1 MKGMSSTLHTVPANR
16 MHGLQVDQEDVAVI
30 TGECESIQPAHIR
43 NALPG
48 SNATANAWVDCAGT
62 ASRRPQLEMNSD
74 YLVQAFRIREAVHA
88 LFWRSDEVTP
98 PLGDLVLAALTKG
111 ISCASVQRE
120 GLAAVLRPWRSFL
133 VSTYGEEFAPLAPWM
148 VAILLKQ
155 LFHDLDDTHGDRL
168 LPLIW
173 TFAADLSL
181 AQWVAALSRPRH
193 ELRGNLKLRELKEDA
208 HWQSLEADLRAALP
222 AANPGQQTSV
232 AAAAAGLVHLGA
244 AALAAHITPPLAL
257 AAMAVGTASAIG
269 HWGHSLRAKQR
280 MIDEDH
286 QHALLPGMPSVVAAQ
301 AAALMA
307 VALPSWSPAH
317 RISLINLWWSDP
329 AGWTLL
335 DAAEQAQGKVTGGGS
350 IKEALVAILQE
361 RQTISEAKTLPPI
374 SAIDVLPD
382 LLQWFF
388 SEGPGPFA
396 DRAMDLARRG
406 GLKGGFSVLP
416 TPMLQSVPTCTATPS
431 VSSAVALQ
439 QVSEYVERQDH
450 QRRLQALIDQRAA
463 PQPSRSGGENS
474 RARHKLKIEKGHLKL
489 RQAQFAH
496 GPTRFDAI
504 SAARSHL
511 DKLTDRTGQAAQV
524 VEGDIAGAVKA
535 NAQAA
540 RSHEPIAERLGLRS
554 PADTTKEKPAASPAP
569 RLFSG
574 WLSAL
579 LVAIP
584 VLRSITNAG
593 AGADLAGAGAQLLP
607 PSPGL
612 GPLAATAPARLAGP
626 GPWLPFSSGA
636 GGRLAA
642 TAPARLIGSASLGGL
657 KPRNAMLPL
666 YKALELAAHG
676 AFVIGG
682 SVLGNYLFKRQ
693 DKLPSESDANIDS
706 GDVPPL
712 NRFDPAAKSDEEI
725 IELMESTI
733 VSLPDGSW
741 ASAWDVWDAR
751 AASDSHRR
759 RRSVDQSLSSNSL
772 PASTGSATGNAG
784 NALLGQEGV
793 EESRLE
799 AITPQHVEE
808 VRTRHQM
815 EMALLGRLAKTEGYE
830 WLNQLTEAER
840 RLWFTEQHVAAQA
853 AQTWKERNVAADTQL
868 EALLRQAGWL
878 GPWQDIEVKVLESK
892 VDGKLID
899 DRIPLLQYCLYRS
912 ATTSEVRFLRGDEE
926 VTPEQ
931 SRILTTV
938 MASQARKDLVNSVQS
953 PIPEDARFADGLR
966 AKFTQDALE
975 SKAKGSLTR
984 GGDAFLR
991 GADIVLGFINRSAHV
1006 ESSRIRFTGLENV
1019 NVPTSNSQSS
1029 KQFDVPDYLVL
1040 RSSPS
1045 DPDEQRRGQVV
1056 LYRSKLR
1063 SFTTFANEESF
1074 RQFISERSLT
1084 NDLAGDWHFKN
1095 DVIRAAPVE
1104 FQNTLRQCFFSD
1116 TFLGRPAGWQQ
1127 QPHIALQFKAS
1138 SDAGPPI
1145 ASWVT
1150 DQLASLKKQAQQM
1163 FNAEGLQWSPLGVRV
1178 QQANSDLV
1186 QAQRQMSTW
1195 QEHARPELTKLLNN
1209 LVRSLSF
1216 PDGQGDLPDV
1226 FSDEHHVEM
1235 QLGGR
1240 RGDIA
1245 YWATEGWPMH
1255 GPKDIPGFTFPSSDT
1270 LDSMFFTVYRKDENG
1285 NRVVDNRRTG
1295 WLNDIDFRRNLCYS
1309 MRDLI
1314 KSNRLGRAYMDYL
1327 KVFMG
1332 TKEGRQFVQATA
1344 EAIRWR
1350 SRGLIDMGAQP
1361 GGVLDASSSQAL
1373 LAQHGKIDGI
1383 GTTLYSVELDGFP
1396 VEGLWAM
1403 SAGGRDYVF
1412 LLQAPDEGDVIMDK
1426 ATFESF
1432 LKDDR
1437 QRAENFIKNLA
1448 AYRYHPALA
1457 NMFGKTRSSK
1467 GIKVTFKRTL
1477 GPAYAAQAFVNKLI
1491 DNTDEFTVSHSERL
1505 KFIGGLLLTGVCV
1518 LGTGGVAAGA
1528 CILGTMAFVVDSFLN
1543 ARDAWDRGNR
1553 NEAIAELLG
1562 AGFDLLDVFDASK
1575 MALTLFK
1582 IGKNSLGSVGEA
1594 EQGLRQLSRQ
1604 TSAFDKQGNLGS
1616 EFSQPLQTE
1625 PRAQTGVDGNPEWVL
1640 GEKTYVRTNKGDF
1653 VEAPLDENGV
1663 RRAKDP
1669 LDSQA
1674 AGAPIDFHDGQ
1685 WRRLEQPPDLDA
1697 RFISQVR
1704 EKIPEA
1710 KWAEAD
1716 DLERVRAV
1724 EGVHHAGQLG
1734 ATGRS
1739 AIVKAG
1745 RKALIKEVAA
1755 NGPAEK
1761 LDGTSALLIGWAL
1774 TPQVSFGLRVDIIPQ
1789 WRLGTPHIRLGS
1801 GQGALIGLAPGD
1813 IPGMTIGKMIELA
1826 GRAPL
1831 IARLG
1836 LSSNA
1841 TDADLQAAVLRHIR
1855 QTLSSRSTDIL
1866 NHWTSV
1872 EDLLAGLPGDVQTL
1886 RKYFPGLT
1894 TDEAHEVL
1902 RADRDVLVKAKRND
1916 NLGRVMG
1923 NVAGRRHQRQARTR
1937 VLDGRISRLDE
1948 VNTLGVL
1955 LQEAIPNIRIRT
1967 LGGASHIDLQLERS
1981 AILGQSAL
1989 IDTIRFT
1996 STGDVQVLKNGA
2008 WVKAQNWEEAVVS
2021 VLSDAERAS
2030 LGDGQIRNAVEHA
2043 MARRP
2048 LAEICPLRSRS
2059 KKSDCEAAAVSAD
2072 ISRVSLTTQEEV
2084 VERSLLPNVEEL
2096 RISVNKIVAEKI
2108 DENDRA
2114 FTAMYLEKYGSA
2126 TSKEQLDKLD
2136 RKGRSVLAYKVQKGD
2151 DQEYWSQQNSP
2162 AVLFGKSMGLQSKL
2176 LSTNLMAVNV
2186 NLRHQGHTI
2195 AFTKYYSS
2203 NKVTNDLGPVIHP
2216 ADDAKDVVV
2225 KATRIEGSGS
2235 ADSAQFYVKDVD
2247 RENLFADEYLFGT
2260 DAWQQKGADFAS
2272 GEAKFSNPQL
2282 MTPEKRAELKVKKV
2296 DEKTLSRIEDGDYFY
2311 EATIRSC
2318 SESSFLNDLWNQL
2331 AKVIPDKFARGAAP
2345 EDFSGLTGT
2354 ITMFTESAP
2363 CPQVC
2368 SRRIQTAMKEMS
2380 GVDFTVGYAFKN
2392 PGEALRSRRKNVQ
2405 TAEAKFFNPKS
2416 PETETIGAFQ

>member
-1 MKGMSSTLHTVPANR
+1 MKGMSSTLHMNPANR
-16 MHGLQVDQEDVAVI
+16 MQGLQVDPQKLSVT
-30 TGECESIQPAHIR
+30 TGGRETIQPARIH

-48 SNATANAWVDCAGT
+48 SKATASAWVDRDGK
-62 ASRRPQLEMNSD
+62 ASTPSQLEMNSEH
-74 YLVQAFRIREAVHA
+74 LMHARCIVEAFRA
-88 LFWRSDEVTP
+88 LFWRSDKTTP
-98 PLGDLVLAALTKG
+98 PLGDVVLATLTNG
-111 ISCASVQRE
+111 ISCASGQRE

-133 VSTYGEEFAPLAPWM
+133 VSTYGEASAPLAPWM
-148 VAILLKQ
+148 VAMLLQQ
-155 LFHDLDDTHGDRL
+155 LFHDLDHSHGERL
-168 LPLIW
+168 LPFIW
-173 TFAADLSL
+173 TFADDLSL
-181 AQWVAALSRPRH
+181 AQWVAALSQPRH
-193 ELRGNLKLRELKEDA
+193 EQHGTLRLRDLKEDT

-222 AANPGQQTSV
+222 VVKPTQQTSV
-232 AAAAAGLVHLGA
+232 AAAATGLMHFGT
-244 AALAAHITPPLAL
+244 AALVAHISPPLAF
-257 AAMAVGTASAIG
+257 AAMAVGTASSVGNWA
-269 HWGHSLRAKQR
+269 HALRAQQR

-286 QHALLPGMPSVVAAQ
+286 QHTLLPGMPSALAAQ

-307 VALPSWSPAH
+307 VALPSWSPTH
-317 RISLINLWWSDP
+317 HTSLISLWWSDP

-335 DAAEQAQGKVTGGGS
+335 DAAEQAQRKVKDGGS
-350 IKEALVAILQE
+350 IKDALVVISQE
-361 RQTISEAKTLPPI
+361 RQTISETQTLPPI
-374 SAIDVLPD
+374 RAIDVLPD

-396 DRAMDLARRG
+396 DRTMDLARRG
-406 GLKGGFSVLP
+406 GLKGGFSALP
-416 TPMLQSVPTCTATPS
+416 TSTVQAVPTCTATPS
-431 VSSAVALQ
+431 VSSPAALQ
-439 QVSEYVERQDH
+439 QVAEYAERRGH
-450 QRRLQALIDQRAA
+450 QLRLQALIDRRPV
-463 PQPSRSGGENS
+463 PQSGRSAGESS
-474 RARHKLKIEKGHLKL
+474 RARHKHRIEKGHLKL

-496 GPTRFDAI
+496 GPARRDAI
-504 SAARSHL
+504 SGARLHL
-511 DKLTDRTGQAAQV
+511 NDLTDRIGLAALAAA
-524 VEGDIAGAVKA
+524 GDIAGAVKA
-535 NAQAA
+535 NGQAA
-540 RSHEPIAERLGLRS
+540 RSHEPVAGRVVSRA
-554 PADTTKEKPAASPAP
+554 PVDTTKLKPAASPAP
-569 RLFSG
+569 RFSPG
-574 WLSAL
+574 WLGAL
-579 LVAIP
+579 LPAIP
-584 VLRSITNAG
+584 GLRSIAN
-593 AGADLAGAGAQLLP
+593 AGADLAGASARLLP
-607 PSPGL
+607 PSSGV
-612 GPLAATAPARLAGP
+612 GPLAATAPARLI
-626 GPWLPFSSGA
+626 GA
-636 GGRLAA
+636 VASPGRL
-642 TAPARLIGSASLGGL
+642 
-657 KPRNAMLPL
+657 KPLNAMRPL
-666 YKALELAAHG
+666 YEAVKLAAHG
-676 AFVIGG
+676 AFVLGG
-682 SVLGNYLFKRQ
+682 SALGNYFFRRY
-693 DKLPSESDANIDS
+693 DKVPQAPDESIDS
-706 GDVPPL
+706 ADVVSPRRVDL
-712 NRFDPAAKSDEEI
+712 AAKSDEELI
-725 IELMESTI
+725 GLMERT
-733 VSLPDGSW
+733 VVALPDGSW
-741 ASAWDVWDAR
+741 ASAWDVWEAG
-751 AASDSHRR
+751 AASGSHRR
-759 RRSVDQSLSSNSL
+759 RRSVNQGRTSNSL
-772 PASTGSATGNAG
+772 PVSTGSAAG
-784 NALLGQEGV
+784 KVGDVLLGQDGSAD
-793 EESRLE
+793 SRWQ
-799 AITPQHVEE
+799 AITPKQVED
-808 VRTRHQM
+808 VRTKHQM
-815 EMALLGRLAKTEGYE
+815 EMAILRRLAKTKDYQ
-830 WLNQLTEAER
+830 WLNQLTEAEQ
-840 RLWFTEQHVAAQA
+840 RLWFTERHVAAQA
-853 AQTWKERNVAADTQL
+853 DKAWNELGASAITRLD
-868 EALLRQAGWL
+868 ALLRQTGWL
-878 GPWQDIEVKVLESK
+878 GPWQSIEVKVSGSK
-892 VDGKLID
+892 VDGKPID
-899 DRIPLLQYCLYRS
+899 DRIPLLQYCLYRPS
-912 ATTSEVRFLRGDEE
+912 TTGEVRFLRGDEE
-926 VTPEQ
+926 VTPDQ
-931 SRILTTV
+931 SRILTAV
-938 MASQARKDLVNSVQS
+938 MASQARKELVNSVQS
-953 PIPEDARFADGLR
+953 PSSVNAQVADGLS
-966 AKFTQDALE
+966 AKFKKDALE
-975 SKAKGSLTR
+975 SKARGALTG

-991 GADIVLGFINRSAHV
+991 GADIVLGFINHSAHV
-1006 ESSRIRFTGLENV
+1006 ESSRIRFTGLEDV
-1019 NVPTSNSQSS
+1019 NVPTSNTQSS

-1040 RSSPS
+1040 RSSQS

-1084 NDLAGDWHFKN
+1084 YDLAGDWRFKN

-1104 FQNTLRQCFFSD
+1104 YQNTLRQCFFSD
-1116 TFLGRPAGWQQ
+1116 SFVGRPAGWLQR
-1127 QPHIALQFKAS
+1127 PHIALNFKAS
-1138 SDAGPPI
+1138 TGADASI
-1145 ASWVT
+1145 LRWAT
-1150 DQLASLKKQAQQM
+1150 DQWTSRKKQAQQLW
-1163 FNAEGLQWSPLGVRV
+1163 NDELIRWSPLGVRA
-1178 QQANSDLV
+1178 QQANNELEL
-1186 QAQRQMSTW
+1186 AQHPMKLR
-1195 QEHARPELTKLLNN
+1195 QEHARPEMIKLMNTV
-1209 LVRSLSF
+1209 VRSLSF
-1216 PDGQGDLPDV
+1216 PDGQGDLADP
-1226 FSDEHHVEM
+1226 FSQEHHIEL
-1235 QLGGR
+1235 QFEGR
-1240 RGDIA
+1240 SGDIA
-1245 YWATEGWPMH
+1245 YWGTEGWFMH
-1255 GPKDIPGFTFPSSDT
+1255 GPKDSPGSAFPSSDS
-1270 LDSMFFTVYRKDENG
+1270 LASMSFTVYRKDENG
-1285 NRVVDNRRTG
+1285 DLVVDKRRTG
-1295 WLNDIDFRRNLCYS
+1295 WLNNADFLRNFCYS
-1309 MRDLI
+1309 MRDLVN
-1314 KSNRLGRAYMDYL
+1314 SNRLGRAYEVYL
-1327 KVFMG
+1327 KEWIVSE
-1332 TKEGRQFVQATA
+1332 EGRRFVLASA

-1350 SRGLIDMGAQP
+1350 LRALIERAAQP
-1361 GGVLDASSSQAL
+1361 GGVLDADAYRDL
-1373 LAQHGKIDGI
+1373 LEEFRKIDGL
-1383 GTTLYSVELDGFP
+1383 GASVGSSLKLVEL
-1396 VEGLWAM
+1396 VKYTIQGLWAM
-1403 SAGGRDYVF
+1403 SARGRDYVF
-1412 LLQAPDEGDVIMDK
+1412 VLQGPDGDALMDK
-1426 ATFESF
+1426 PTFESF
-1432 LKDDR
+1432 LNDDR
-1437 QRAENFIKNLA
+1437 HRAEQFIRNLG
-1448 AYRYHPALA
+1448 AYRYHPSLA
-1457 NMFGKTRSSK
+1457 DLFGRTRSSG
-1467 GIKVTFKRTL
+1467 GITVNFKRTP
-1477 GPAYAAQAFVNKLI
+1477 GPVYAAQAFVNKLI
-1491 DNTDEFTVSHSERL
+1491 DNSNEFTVTSSEQLRFL
-1505 KFIGGLLLTGVCV
+1505 GGLLLTGVCI
-1518 LGTGGVAAGA
+1518 LGTGGVAAFG
-1528 CILGTMAFVVDSFLN
+1528 CTLGTLAFVVDSLIN

-1562 AGFDLLDVFDASK
+1562 AGFDLMDVFDASK
-1575 MALTLFK
+1575 MGLMLFK
-1582 IGKNSLGSVGEA
+1582 LGKRAFGSTGEA
-1594 EQGLRQLSRQ
+1594 EAGLRQLARQ
-1604 TSAFDKQGNLGS
+1604 SSAFDKQGNLDSG
-1616 EFSQPLQTE
+1616 FALPMQTE

-1640 GEKTYVRTNKGDF
+1640 GEKTYVRTDKGDF

-1674 AGAPIDFHDGQ
+1674 PGAPIDFQGGQ
-1685 WRRLEQPPDLDA
+1685 WRRLDQQPDLNA

-1710 KWAEAD
+1710 KWANAD
-1716 DLERVRAV
+1716 DLERVRAI

-1745 RKALIKEVAA
+1745 RKALIKDVAA
-1755 NGPAEK
+1755 DGPAEK
-1761 LDGTSALLIGWAL
+1761 LHGTTALLIGWAL

-1801 GQGALIGLAPGD
+1801 GQGALIGLPPGD

-1866 NHWTSV
+1866 NHWESV
-1872 EDLLAGLPGDVQTL
+1872 ETLLAGLPGDVQTL

-1894 TDEAHEVL
+1894 ADEANEVL
-1902 RADRDVLVKAKRND
+1902 QADRDVLVKAKRND

-1981 AILGQSAL
+1981 TILGQSAL

-2096 RISVNKIVAEKI
+2096 RISVNKIVADKI

-2126 TSKEQLDKLD
+2126 TSKGQLDKLD

-2151 DQEYWSQQNSP
+2151 DQEYWSQQDSP
-2162 AVLFGKSMGLQSKL
+2162 AVLFGKSMGLQNKL

-2186 NLRHQGHTI
+2186 DLQHHGHTI

-2225 KATRIEGSGS
+2225 KATKIEGSGP

-2272 GEAKFSNPQL
+2272 GEAKFSNQQL

-2405 TAEAKFFNPKS
+2405 TAEAKFFKPKS

>member
-1 MKGMSSTLHTVPANR
+1 MKGMSSTLQMNPANR
-16 MHGLQVDQEDVAVI
+16 MQGLQVDPQKVSVT
-30 TGECESIQPAHIR
+30 TGGRESIQPARI
-43 NALPG
+43 NNVLPG
-48 SNATANAWVDCAGT
+48 SKATASAWVDHDGT
-62 ASRRPQLEMNSD
+62 ASTPSQLEMNSEH
-74 YLVQAFRIREAVHA
+74 LMHAPCIVEAFRA
-88 LFWRSDEVTP
+88 LFWRSDKTTP
-98 PLGDLVLAALTKG
+98 PLGDVVLDTLTNG
-111 ISCASVQRE
+111 ISCASGQRE

-133 VSTYGEEFAPLAPWM
+133 VSTYGEASAPLAPWM
-148 VAILLKQ
+148 VAMLLQQ
-155 LFHDLDDTHGDRL
+155 LFHDLDNSHGERL

-173 TFAADLSL
+173 AFADDLSL
-181 AQWVAALSRPRH
+181 AQWVAALSQPRH
-193 ELRGNLKLRELKEDA
+193 EQHGTLRLRDLKEDV

-222 AANPGQQTSV
+222 VVKPTQQTSV
-232 AAAAAGLVHLGA
+232 AAAAAGLMHFGT
-244 AALAAHITPPLAL
+244 AALVAHISPPLAF
-257 AAMAVGTASAIG
+257 AAMAVGTASSVGNWA
-269 HWGHSLRAKQR
+269 HALRAQQR

-286 QHALLPGMPSVVAAQ
+286 QHTLLPGMPSVLAAQ

-307 VALPSWSPAH
+307 VALPGWSPTH
-317 RISLINLWWSDP
+317 HTSLISLWWSDP

-335 DAAEQAQGKVTGGGS
+335 DAAEQAQRKVKDGGS
-350 IKEALVAILQE
+350 IKDTLVVISQE
-361 RQTISEAKTLPPI
+361 RQTISETQTLPPI
-374 SAIDVLPD
+374 RAIDVLPD

-406 GLKGGFSVLP
+406 GLKGGFSALP
-416 TPMLQSVPTCTATPS
+416 TPMVQAVPTCTATPS
-431 VSSAVALQ
+431 VSSVVALQ
-439 QVSEYVERQDH
+439 QVAEYAERRGH
-450 QRRLQALIDQRAA
+450 QLRLQALIDQRPV
-463 PQPSRSGGENS
+463 PQSGRSAGESS
-474 RARHKLKIEKGHLKL
+474 RARHKHRIEKGHLKL

-496 GPTRFDAI
+496 GPARHDAI
-504 SAARSHL
+504 SGARLHL
-511 DKLTDRTGQAAQV
+511 NDLTDRIGLAALAAA
-524 VEGDIAGAVKA
+524 GDIAGAVKA
-535 NAQAA
+535 NGQAA
-540 RSHEPIAERLGLRS
+540 RSHEPVGEHVASR
-554 PADTTKEKPAASPAP
+554 PPVDTTKQKPAASPAP
-569 RLFSG
+569 RFSPG
-574 WLSAL
+574 WLGAL
-579 LVAIP
+579 LPAVP
-584 VLRSITNAG
+584 GLRSIAN
-593 AGADLAGAGAQLLP
+593 AGADLAGASARLLP
-607 PSPGL
+607 RSPGV
-612 GPLAATAPARLAGP
+612 GPLAATAPARLI
-626 GPWLPFSSGA
+626 GA
-636 GGRLAA
+636 AASPGRL
-642 TAPARLIGSASLGGL
+642 
-657 KPRNAMLPL
+657 KPLNAMRPL
-666 YKALELAAHG
+666 YEAVKLAAHG
-676 AFVIGG
+676 AFVLGG
-682 SVLGNYLFKRQ
+682 SALGNYFFQRYDNVPQ
-693 DKLPSESDANIDS
+693 VPDESIDS
-706 GDVPPL
+706 ADVVSPRRVDL
-712 NRFDPAAKSDEEI
+712 AAKSDEEL
-725 IELMESTI
+725 IELMEST
-733 VSLPDGSW
+733 VVALPDGSW
-741 ASAWDVWDAR
+741 ASAWDVWEAG
-751 AASDSHRR
+751 AASQSHRR
-759 RRSVDQSLSSNSL
+759 RRSVNQGRTSNSL
-772 PASTGSATGNAG
+772 PISTGSAAG
-784 NALLGQEGV
+784 NVGDALLGQDGSAD
-793 EESRLE
+793 SRWQ
-799 AITPQHVEE
+799 AITPKQVED
-808 VRTRHQM
+808 VRTKHQM
-815 EMALLGRLAKTEGYE
+815 EMAILRRLAKTKDYQ
-830 WLNQLTEAER
+830 WLNQLTEAEQ

-853 AQTWKERNVAADTQL
+853 AETWKAQNMPADTQL

-878 GPWQDIEVKVLESK
+878 GPWQDIEVEVLGSN
-892 VDGKLID
+892 VDGTPID
-899 DRIPLLQYCLYRS
+899 DSIPLLQYCLYRS
-912 ATTSEVRFLRGDEE
+912 STSEVRFLRNGEE

-931 SRILTTV
+931 FRILTAV
-938 MASQARKDLVNSVQS
+938 MAGQARKELVNTVQS
-953 PIPEDARFADGLR
+953 PIPEDAQFAQGFR
-966 AKFTQDALE
+966 ARFTQDALE
-975 SKAKGSLTR
+975 SKAKGALTG

-991 GADIVLGFINRSAHV
+991 GADIVLGFINNSAHV
-1006 ESSRIRFTGLENV
+1006 ESSRILFTGLEDV
-1019 NVPTSNSQSS
+1019 NVPGLNSQSS
-1029 KQFDVPDYLVL
+1029 NQFEVPDYLVL
-1040 RSSPS
+1040 RSSQS
-1045 DPDEQRRGQVV
+1045 DPNEQRRGQVV

-1084 NDLAGDWHFKN
+1084 NDLAGDWTFKN

-1127 QPHIALQFKAS
+1127 RPHIELQFKAA
-1138 SDAGPPI
+1138 SDAVPLLL
-1145 ASWVT
+1145 SWVN
-1150 DQLASLKKQAQQM
+1150 DQLASLKKQAQQL
-1163 FNAEGLQWSPLGVRV
+1163 FHAERLRWSPLGVRV
-1178 QQANSDLV
+1178 QQANDDLV
-1186 QAQRQMSTW
+1186 QAQRRMKTW
-1195 QEHARPELTKLLNN
+1195 QEHARPELIKLLND

-1216 PDGQGDLPDV
+1216 PDGQGDLADV
-1226 FSDEHHVEM
+1226 FSQEHHVEL

-1240 RGDIA
+1240 KGDLA
-1245 YWATEGWPMH
+1245 YWATEGWSMH
-1255 GPKDIPGFTFPSSDT
+1255 GPKEIPGFTFPSSDI
-1270 LDSMFFTVYRKDENG
+1270 LSSMVITVYRQDKNG
-1285 NRVVDNRRTG
+1285 RRVVDNRRTG
-1295 WLNDIDFRRNLCYS
+1295 WLNDADFRRNLCYS
-1309 MRDLI
+1309 MRDLVN
-1314 KSNRLGRAYMDYL
+1314 SSRLGRAYMDYL
-1327 KVFMG
+1327 KVFTG
-1332 TKEGRQFVQATA
+1332 TEEGRQFMQATA

-1350 SRGLIDMGAQP
+1350 TRGVIDMGAQP
-1361 GGVLDASSSQAL
+1361 GGVLDASAYQAL
-1373 LAQHGKIDGI
+1373 LAQHRKIGSL
-1383 GTTLYSVELDGFP
+1383 GTTLYSVELNGFP
-1396 VEGLWAM
+1396 IEGLWAM

-1412 LLQAPDEGDVIMDK
+1412 LLQAPDEGDAIMDR

-1437 QRAENFIKNLA
+1437 HRAENFIKNLA

-1457 NMFGKTRSSK
+1457 DMFGTTRSSK
-1467 GIKVTFKRTL
+1467 GIAVTFKRTQ
-1477 GPAYAAQAFVNKLI
+1477 GPAAAAQTFVDKLI
-1491 DNTDEFTVSHSERL
+1491 DNTDEFTFSRSERL
-1505 KFIGGLLLTGVCV
+1505 KFMGGLFLTGVCV

-1543 ARDAWDRGNR
+1543 ARDAWERGNR
-1553 NEAIAELLG
+1553 NEAIVELIG
-1562 AGFDLLDVFDASK
+1562 AGFDLIDVFDASK

-1582 IGKNSLGSVGEA
+1582 IGKSSLGSVGEA
-1594 EQGLRQLSRQ
+1594 EEVLRQVSRQ

-1716 DLERVRAV
+1716 DLERIRAV

-1761 LDGTSALLIGWAL
+1761 LEGTSALLIGWAL

-2059 KKSDCEAAAVSAD
+2059 KKSDCEAAAVSAG
-2072 ISRVSLTTQEEV
+2072 ISRVSLTTQEDI
-2084 VERSLLPNVEEL
+2084 VERDLLPDVEKL
-2096 RISVNKIVAEKI
+2096 RISVDQIVARKI
-2108 DENDRA
+2108 EEADRV
-2114 FTAMYLEKYGSA
+2114 FTAVYLEKFGSE
-2126 TSKEQLDKLD
+2126 TSQEILDNLGS
-2136 RKGRSVLAYKVQKGD
+2136 KGRADLAFKVQKGAGKD
-2151 DQEYWSQQNSP
+2151 YWNQENSP
-2162 AVLFGKSMGLQSKL
+2162 AVLLLRAIGLRKKL
-2176 LSTNLMAVNV
+2176 VSANLMAAKVD
-2186 NLRHQGHTI
+2186 LQYQGHTI

-2203 NKVTNDLGPVIHP
+2203 NKATNDLGPVIHQ
-2216 ADDAKDVVV
+2216 ADDAKDIVV
-2225 KATRIEGSGS
+2225 KATRIEGSGQ
-2235 ADSAQFYVKDVD
+2235 ADSAQFYIKDAD
-2247 RENLFADEYLFGT
+2247 RENLFEEEYLFGT

-2282 MTPEKRAELKVKKV
+2282 MTPERREALRDKKV
-2296 DEKTLSRIEDGDYFY
+2296 DEKSLSKIEDGDYFY
-2311 EATIRSC
+2311 EATIRAC
-2318 SESSFLNDLWNQL
+2318 SESSFLNDLWDHM
-2331 AKVIPDKFARGAAP
+2331 AKVIPDKFPRGAAP
-2345 EDFSGLTGT
+2345 TDFSGLTGT

-2368 SRRIQTAMKEMS
+2368 SRRIQTAMKEMTN
-2380 GVDFTVGYAFKN
+2380 VRFTVGYAFKN
-2392 PGEALRSRRKNVQ
+2392 PGEALRSRKRNVQ
-2405 TAEAKFFNPKS
+2405 TAEAKFFKPQS
-2416 PETETIGAFQ
+2416 PEATTIGAFQ